1 MRPESGKRKDE
12 QRCAKA
18 EWGEERSPPKW
29 TLKAGVVGLRGT
41 TGVASTQDSG
51 NRAFHRSPWEC
62 GKVSCGPEVTRELSG
77 GQQGGWCCDASES
90 NQDMDRTLQEG
101 AGPHQRSW

>member
-18 EWGEERSPPKW
+18 EQGEERSPPKG

-41 TGVASTQDSG
+41 TGVAST
-51 NRAFHRSPWEC
+51 
-62 GKVSCGPEVTRELSG
+62 
-77 GQQGGWCCDASES
+77 
-90 NQDMDRTLQEG
+90 
-101 AGPHQRSW
+101 